1 MRQNHFIFLLLLSLL
16 VILNSFNYQ
25 QVNKTLEAVLVVG
38 NKEGSTI
45 TAINRMR
52 KIASL
57 LEENGFTVHEFYDKK
72 AVWSKIIKKTPN
84 AIIFIYDGHGTTLGE
99 NGNPGGLVI
108 DQFISSQQIKKEMTL
123 KKNALVLFQSVCY
136 GAGSTATDRSDIT
149 VDVASDRVRS
159 YSKPFF
165 NIGASVYFASN
176 YVGGVLDFLQ
186 HFLQG
191 DSVEMAFE
199 KCYQYWNVLDKMV
212 NLDNGQVLK
221 ITSSES
227 KGHSVVTTYSNGV
240 VKKKKIPNFKEYDLA
255 MVGNPKLVFQYL

>member
-1 MRQNHFIFLLLLSLL
+1 MRRNHFIFLLLLPLL
-16 VILNSFNYQ
+16 VILNSFNYLQ
-25 QVNKTLEAVLVVG
+25 DHKKQEAVLVVG
-38 NKEGSTI
+38 NTEEGTVN
-45 TAINRMR
+45 AINRMR

-57 LEENGFTVHEFYDKK
+57 LEENDFTVHEFYDKK

-136 GAGSTATDRSDIT
+136 GAGSTATDRADIT

-186 HFLQG
+186 YFLQG
-191 DSVEMAFE
+191 DSVEIAFE

-212 NLDNGQVLK
+212 NLDNDQVLK

-240 VKKKKIPNFKEYDLA
+240 IKKKKIPNFKKYSLA
-255 MVGNPKLVFQYL
+255 MLGNPKLVFQYL